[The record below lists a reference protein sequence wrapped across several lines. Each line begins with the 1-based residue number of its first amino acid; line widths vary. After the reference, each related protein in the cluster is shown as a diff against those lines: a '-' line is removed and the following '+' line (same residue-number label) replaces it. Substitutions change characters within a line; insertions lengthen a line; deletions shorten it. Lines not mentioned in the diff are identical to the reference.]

1 MTDDDTVDDLVLT
14 NPKLPHGWRLI
25 DRDGGRVVIAEED
38 APAGCRNWLVLER
51 KWLRWLEAT
60 Q

>member
-1 MTDDDTVDDLVLT
+1 MTDDDTVDELVLT
-14 NPKLPHGWRLI
+14 KPKLPRGWRLI
-25 DRDGGRVVIAEED
+25 DRDGGRVVIAE
-38 APAGCRNWLVLER
+38 CRNWLELER